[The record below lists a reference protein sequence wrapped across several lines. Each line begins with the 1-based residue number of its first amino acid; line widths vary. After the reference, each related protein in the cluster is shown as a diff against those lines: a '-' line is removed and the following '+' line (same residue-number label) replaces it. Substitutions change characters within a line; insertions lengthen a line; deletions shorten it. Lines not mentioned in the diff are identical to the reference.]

1 MQSFVKSA
9 VGFVALAVAGCVDL
23 GSDPVATETLFAAM
37 NGQNM
42 RPQPTDPRFGSAA
55 TSAIAEFGISS
66 NSVTYD
72 FFFSNI
78 DSVTRG
84 ALYIGGTAV
93 SGQEVATLFATP
105 QAPSGTG
112 TVPEA
117 LNRRLEPADITAP
130 GVSFDSVLT
139 AMRSGNAY
147 VVVFTVRFPNGAIRG
162 HTVPLAGAP
171 PPELYATAMNGA
183 SERPNPVTTTA
194 TGNAY
199 FEGSSA
205 ALRYHITVSNI
216 TGMTA
221 AHIHRGSPAEAGP
234 ILRTLF
240 MPTAPTGAVNGTLT
254 TGAFTTTDGSQITM
268 DSLLVLMRNGN
279 AYVNVHTTANPDGE
293 IRGQVEPANAIPPI
307 P

>member
-1 MQSFVKSA
+1 MQSSVRA
-9 VGFVALAVAGCVDL
+9 AAACAALAIAGCLDL
-23 GSDPVATETLFAAM
+23 GSDPAATETLFATM

-42 RPQPTDPRFGSAA
+42 RPQPTDPRLGSAA
-55 TSAIAEFGISS
+55 TAGFAEFRLGSS
-66 NSVTYD
+66 SVVYSIG
-72 FFFSNI
+72 FANI

-105 QAPSGTG
+105 NAPSGTG
-112 TVPEA
+112 SPPEA
-117 LNRRLEPADITAP
+117 VNRRLEPADITAP

-147 VVVFTVRFPNGAIRG
+147 VVVFTRAFPNGAIRG
-162 HTVPLAGAP
+162 HTLPLGGSP
-171 PPELYATAMNGA
+171 PPELYATSMNGA
-183 SERPNPVTTTA
+183 NERPNPVTTSA

-199 FEGSSA
+199 LEGGSA
-205 ALRYHITVSNI
+205 ALRYHITVSNM
-216 TGMTA
+216 TGVTA
-221 AHIHRGSPAEAGP
+221 AHIHRGTASEAGP

-240 MPTAPTGAVNGTLT
+240 MPTSPTGAVNGTLT
-254 TGAFTTTDGSQITM
+254 TGAFTATDGNQITM

-279 AYVNVHTTANPDGE
+279 AYVNVHTTANPGGE
-293 IRGQVEPANAIPPI
+293 IRGQVAPANAIPPI